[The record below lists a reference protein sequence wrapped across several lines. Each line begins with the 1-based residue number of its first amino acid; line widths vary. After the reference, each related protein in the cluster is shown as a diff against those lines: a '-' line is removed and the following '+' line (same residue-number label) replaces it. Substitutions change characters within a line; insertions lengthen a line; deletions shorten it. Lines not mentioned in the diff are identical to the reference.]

1 MTTDLGRTP
10 VSPPVSPPV
19 SKSRSTADS
28 ADPVL
33 TQRVLDSFD
42 GAVSPRFQEVLRSL
56 VTHLHAFAT
65 DIAITEDEWAYAI
78 DFVTRLG
85 QISDDKRQETILL
98 SDVLGL
104 SMLTIGINHPPTPPA
119 TESTVFGPF
128 FVEDSPAFGNGDDI
142 SGGAAGQPCFYWGT
156 VTGVDG
162 RPVPDALLEIW
173 HSDEDGNYDVQYPDR
188 DQVQG
193 RGHLRT
199 DAHGRYRF
207 SSVLPEPYP
216 IPQDGPV
223 GDLLAA
229 ARRSPMRPAHVHF
242 MIAAPGFAT
251 LVTHV
256 FRAGDPYLGNDAV
269 FGEKASLVADF
280 DAHGPATAP
289 DGQELDRFFTMHYDF
304 VLQSTA
310 ATSPAADPVHPDPRG
325 PDLGS
330 RDGG

>member
-1 MTTDLGRTP
+1 MTTELEPTS
-10 VSPPVSPPV
+10 VSAS
-19 SKSRSTADS
+19 SS

-42 GAVSPRFQEVLRSL
+42 DAVSPRGREVLRSL
-56 VTHLHAFAT
+56 VTHLHAFAS

-78 DFVTRLG
+78 EFVTRLG

-104 SMLTIGINHPPTPPA
+104 SMLTIGINHPLAPPA

-128 FVEDSPAFGNGDDI
+128 FVEDSPAFVNGDDI
-142 SGGAAGQPCFYWGT
+142 SGGAGGQPCFYSGT

-173 HSDEDGNYDVQYPDR
+173 HSDEDGNYDVQYPGIDSA
-188 DQVQG
+188 QG

-199 DAHGRYRF
+199 DALGRYWF

-229 ARRSPMRPAHVHF
+229 SRRSPMRPAHVHF

-256 FRAGDPYLGNDAV
+256 FRAGDPHLGHDAV
-269 FGEKASLVADF
+269 FGEKASLVRTF
-280 DAHGPATAP
+280 DAHDSQTAP
-289 DGQELDRFFTMHYDF
+289 DGRHLERFFTMSYDF
-304 VLQSTA
+304 VLQ
-310 ATSPAADPVHPDPRG
+310 PAAESPDPDRRDPQTG
-325 PDLGS
+325 PHD
-330 RDGG
+330 DV

>member
-1 MTTDLGRTP
+1 MTIDVKPTP
-10 VSPPVSPPV
+10 A
-19 SKSRSTADS
+19 STTYS

-42 GAVSPRFQEVLRSL
+42 DTVSPRCREILRSL
-56 VTHLHAFAT
+56 VTHLHAFAS

-78 DFVTRLG
+78 EFVTRLG

-104 SMLTIGINHPPTPPA
+104 SMLTIGINHPVAPPV

-128 FVEDSPAFGNGDDI
+128 FVEDSPGFSNGEDI
-142 SGGAAGQPCFYWGT
+142 SGGASGQPCFYSGT

-162 RPVPDALLEIW
+162 RPIPDALIEIW
-173 HSDEDGNYDVQYPDR
+173 HSDEDGNYDVQYADNEAA
-188 DQVQG
+188 QG
-193 RGHLRT
+193 RGHLST
-199 DAHGRYRF
+199 DADGRYWF

-242 MIAAPGFAT
+242 MISAPGFAT

-256 FRAGDPYLGNDAV
+256 FRDGDPYLGNDAV
-269 FGEKASLVADF
+269 FGEKASLIRTF
-280 DAHGPATAP
+280 EAHAAGPAP
-289 DGQELDRFFTMHYDF
+289 DGRALDHFFTMRYDF
-304 VLQSTA
+304 VLQPTA
-310 ATSPAADPVHPDPRG
+310 AAAPGPVASR
-325 PDLGS
+325 LGS
-330 RDGG
+330 PDED

>member
-1 MTTDLGRTP
+1 MTTQPQPAPIT
-10 VSPPVSPPV
+10 
-19 SKSRSTADS
+19 TASS

-42 GAVSPRFQEVLRSL
+42 GAVSPRYQQILRSL

-65 DIAITEDEWAYAI
+65 DIALTEDEWAYAI
-78 DFVTRLG
+78 EFVTRLG

-104 SMLTIGINHPPTPPA
+104 SMLTIGINHPVAPPV

-128 FVEDSPAFGNGDDI
+128 FVEDSPGFSNGDDI
-142 SGGAAGQPCFYWGT
+142 SGGAGGQPCFYSGT

-173 HSDEDGNYDVQYPDR
+173 HSDEDGNYDVQYPGNDSA
-188 DQVQG
+188 QG

-199 DAHGRYRF
+199 DELGRYWF

-269 FGEKASLVADF
+269 FGEKASLVREFEDSGS
-280 DAHGPATAP
+280 GPAP
-289 DGQELDRFFTMHYDF
+289 DGRTLDRFFTMHYDF
-304 VLQSTA
+304 VLQPA
-310 ATSPAADPVHPDPRG
+310 PVLQPSPAPPAAPDQ
-325 PDLGS
+325 PDSTTGS
-330 RDGG
+330 SHEIGG

>member
-1 MTTDLGRTP
+1 MTPEPERTAL
-10 VSPPVSPPV
+10 SAES
-19 SKSRSTADS
+19 S
-28 ADPVL
+28 ADPAL
-33 TQRVLDSFD
+33 TQRVIDSFD
-42 GAVSPRFQEVLRSL
+42 GAVSPRYRQVLRSL
-56 VTHLHAFAT
+56 VTHLHAFAS
-65 DIAITEDEWAYAI
+65 DIALTEDEWAYAI
-78 DFVTRLG
+78 EFVTRLG

-104 SMLTIGINHPPTPPA
+104 SMLTIGINHPLAPPA

-142 SGGAAGQPCFYWGT
+142 SGGAGGQPCFYSGT

-173 HSDEDGNYDVQYPDR
+173 HSDEDGNYDVQYAGNDAA
-188 DQVQG
+188 QG
-193 RGHLRT
+193 RGHLRA
-199 DAHGRYRF
+199 DAQGRYRF

-242 MIAAPGFAT
+242 MITAPGFAT

-256 FRAGDPYLGNDAV
+256 FRDGDRYLGNDAV
-269 FGEKASLVADF
+269 FGEKASLVRAF
-280 DAHGPATAP
+280 DAHESTSAP
-289 DGQELDRFFTMHYDF
+289 DGRQLERFFTMDFDF
-304 VLQSTA
+304 VLQPSSTEP
-310 ATSPAADPVHPDPRG
+310 SDPDR
-325 PDLGS
+325 
-330 RDGG
+330 RDAQNEIAP